1 MTIQSRFLLVRVA
14 FFSLLTSGAFTPF
27 AIAAPWPEGIDG
39 SVLIEHA
46 VQTPPPDDRQRPD
59 LSVEQTLD
67 GVGSGQLLSLPE
79 QPEWRPAPAQSVD
92 RGIDPWA
99 EAFAESSRR
108 GGIVPPKP
116 YPLSLNPQVQFFL
129 DRFTGERRDLVT
141 LWVGRA
147 GRYLGMIRSVLRSRD
162 LPEELAFTAMIESGF
177 NPLAVSRAGAKGMWQ
192 FMAGTGRRYGL
203 RVDQWIDER
212 LDPEKSTVA
221 AASYLRDL
229 YSIFGSWT
237 LAQAA
242 YNAGEVKVTRAMR
255 MTGSSDFWTLART
268 NHLRTET
275 KEFVPQIHAA
285 TMIGQDPS
293 RYGFEFN
300 EPNLL
305 DVEHVMVPPS
315 TDLRR
320 LAATSGVTIES
331 LRSLNPVLVRAVT
344 PPGATWDLRVPAG
357 SRTAVT
363 AALAPK
369 RHTQPEAVHTPSR
382 ASKAAAPT
390 QDFHVVRPQ
399 DTVVSIAKRYGVSVS
414 DVLRWNRLQDQARI
428 HPGDR
433 LRIADARPSVERDGQ
448 GGFR

>member
-1 MTIQSRFLLVRVA
+1 MVIQSRFLLVRVA
-14 FFSLLTSGAFTPF
+14 FFTLLTSGAFAPF
-27 AIAAPWPEGIDG
+27 AIAAPWPGGIDG
-39 SVLIEHA
+39 SILIEHA
-46 VQTPPPDDRQRPD
+46 VQSPPLDDRRRPD

-79 QPEWRPAPAQSVD
+79 QAEWTPSPELDLTV
-92 RGIDPWA
+92 DPWA

-116 YPLSLNPQVQFFL
+116 YPLSVNPQVKFFL
-129 DRFTGERRDLVT
+129 DRFTSDRREVVN

-162 LPEELAFTAMIESGF
+162 LPEELAYTAMIESGF

-192 FMAGTGRRYGL
+192 FMAGTARRYGL
-203 RVDQWIDER
+203 RVDHWIDER

-229 YSIFGSWT
+229 YNMFGSWN

-242 YNAGEVKVTRAMR
+242 YNAGEVKVSRAMR
-255 MTGSSDFWTLART
+255 ATGSSDFWTLART

-285 TMIGQDPS
+285 TLIGLDPM
-293 RYGFEFN
+293 RYGFEFT
-300 EPNLL
+300 EPNPA
-305 DVEHVMVPPS
+305 DVEHVTVPPA

-320 LAATSGVTIES
+320 LATTSGVTIET
-331 LRSLNPVLVRAVT
+331 LRALNPVLVRAVT
-344 PPGATWDLRVPAG
+344 PPGASWNLRVPAG
-357 SRTAVT
+357 SRPAVVAAVT
-363 AALAPK
+363 PK
-369 RHTQPEAVHTPSR
+369 RHSAPEPVAARSSRVATP
-382 ASKAAAPT
+382 PGH
-390 QDFHVVRPQ
+390 DFHVVRPQ
-399 DTVVSIAKRYGVSVS
+399 DTVSSIAKKYGVSVG
-414 DVLRWNRLQDQARI
+414 DVLRWNRLQEQARI